1 MYNMPK
7 THTLNLSCGT
17 GTSDVI
23 TFAGVIIATTLY
35 VVNSLATGTTPIAN
49 GDYFNY
55 NGIVYQI
62 TSGGTLL
69 NDVTTYSVD
78 KSYTNN
84 GQGLFNT
91 AIVVT
96 TGALTL
102 VGPGTGYVK
111 TGQLMLFSVTPYWVR
126 GSATTFFSSATT
138 AQSSTAMVYYD
149 TQQITTFRYVNRG
162 AKYFP
167 TLLNNYNS
175 VSFNINF
182 SDIFNSFGDS
192 KKNTYYK
199 LRVKLIS
206 NIGTNLNFQQH
217 GNATLRCNLSSP
229 YQNITNGVIL
239 GDVQLN
245 NFQVNTD
252 ANSQVITNQ
261 KYIEVNTLNAMSCP
275 TVIEPT
281 NISQLNLFFMDR
293 YEHLL
298 TNIPDYQVTLI
309 FEEISEQ

>member
-1 MYNMPK
+1 MPK
-7 THTLNLSCGT
+7 THTLNLSTGT
-17 GTSDVI
+17 GQTDVN
-23 TFAGVIIATTLY
+23 TFSGVIIATTLY
-35 VVNSLATGTTPIAN
+35 VVNVTNSSISLIAN

-62 TSGGTLL
+62 TSSASATT
-69 NDVTTYSVD
+69 NDVVTYTVD

-102 VGPGTGYVK
+102 LGPGTGYIK
-111 TGQLMLFSVTPYWVR
+111 TGQLMLNSATPYWVR
-126 GSATTFFSSATT
+126 GSATTFFASFST
-138 AQSSTAMVYYD
+138 AVSSTAIIYYD
-149 TQQITTFRYVNRG
+149 TQLITTFRYVNRG

-167 TLLNNYNS
+167 TLLNNYNN

-182 SDIFNSFGDS
+182 SDIFNTFSDF
-192 KKNTYYK
+192 KANTYYK

-217 GNATLRCNLSSP
+217 GNGTLRCNLSSP
-229 YQNITNGVIL
+229 YQNVTNGVVI
-239 GDVQLN
+239 GDIQLN
-245 NFQVNTD
+245 NFQINTD
-252 ANSQVITNQ
+252 VNSQIITNQ
-261 KYIEVNTLNAMSCP
+261 KYIEVNTMNMMSCP
-275 TVIEPT
+275 TVIEPM
-281 NISQLNLFFMDR
+281 NVSQLNLFFMDR
-293 YEHLL
+293 YEHLM

>member
-1 MYNMPK
+1 MPK
-7 THTLNLSCGT
+7 THTLNLSTGT
-17 GTSDVI
+17 GQSDTSTFNGVVI
-23 TFAGVIIATTLY
+23 GSNLY
-35 VVNSLATGTTPIAN
+35 VISAASLISGTIN
-49 GDYFNY
+49 QYDYFNY

-62 TSGGTLL
+62 TSVGSTSS
-69 NDVTTYSVD
+69 DVITYGID

-84 GQGLFNT
+84 GQARFNT
-91 AIVVT
+91 SIAVT
-96 TGALTL
+96 TGILTL
-102 VGPGTGYVK
+102 SGNASGYVK
-111 TGQLMLFSVTPYWVR
+111 VNQLIVN
-126 GSATTFFSSATT
+126 
-138 AQSSTAMVYYD
+138 SSTLDTYWIKGNLSTTYYSSIITAVTNAIMNFYD
-149 TQQITTFRYVNRG
+149 TQLISTFKYVNRG

-167 TLLNNYNS
+167 TLLNNYSN

-206 NIGTNLNFQQH
+206 NIGTNLNFAQY
-217 GNATLRCNLSSP
+217 GNGTLRCNLSSP
-229 YQNITNGVIL
+229 YQNVTNGVVL
-239 GDVQLN
+239 GDIQLN

-252 ANSQVITNQ
+252 VNSQVITNQ

-293 YEHLL
+293 YEHLM

-309 FEEISEQ
+309 FEEVSEQ

>member
-1 MYNMPK
+1 MPK

-23 TFAGVIIATTLY
+23 TFAGVVISTTLY
-35 VVNSLATGTTPIAN
+35 VVNSAGTGTSPIAN

-55 NGIVYQI
+55 NGVVYQI
-62 TSGGTLL
+62 TSSATLT
-69 NDVTTYSVD
+69 NDVTSYTVD
-78 KSYTNN
+78 KSYTNA
-84 GQGLFNT
+84 GQGIFNT

-111 TGQLMLFSVTPYWVR
+111 TGQLMLNTTTPYWVK
-126 GSATTFFSSATT
+126 GSASTFFCSLVT
-138 AQSSTAMVYYD
+138 AVTSTSMTYYD
-149 TQQITTFRYVNRG
+149 TQQITTFKYVNRG

-182 SDIFNSFGDS
+182 SEIFNTFGDF
-192 KKNTYYK
+192 KANTYYK

-206 NIGTNLNFQQH
+206 NIGTNLNLPQH
-217 GNATLRCNLSSP
+217 GIGTLRCNLSSP
-229 YQNITNGVIL
+229 YQNITNGVIV
-239 GDVQLN
+239 GDIQLN

-252 ANSQVITNQ
+252 VNSQVITNQ
-261 KYIEVNTLNAMSCP
+261 KYIEVNTLNAISCP

-281 NISQLNLFFMDR
+281 NLSQLNLFFMDR

-309 FEEISEQ
+309 FEDISEQ

>member
-1 MYNMPK
+1 MPK
-7 THTLNLSCGT
+7 THTLNLSTGT
-17 GTSDVI
+17 GQSDVN
-23 TFAGVIIATTLY
+23 TFLGVIIATTLY
-35 VVNSLATGTTPIAN
+35 VVNSGNSSVSSIAN

-62 TSGGTLL
+62 SSSATTT
-69 NDVTTYSVD
+69 NDVSSFTVD

-84 GQGLFNT
+84 GQGIFNT
-91 AIVVT
+91 AIGAT
-96 TGALTL
+96 TGLLTL
-102 VGPGTGYVK
+102 TGPGTGYVK
-111 TGQLMLFSVTPYWVR
+111 TGQLMLNSTTPYWCR
-126 GSATTFFSSATT
+126 GSAATFFCSLLTVVSAT
-138 AQSSTAMVYYD
+138 AMTYYD

-167 TLLNNYNS
+167 TLLNNYSN

-182 SDIFNSFGDS
+182 NDIFNTFGDS
-192 KKNTYYK
+192 TANTYYK

-217 GNATLRCNLSSP
+217 GNGTLRCNLSSP
-229 YQNITNGVIL
+229 YQNVTNGVIL
-239 GDVQLN
+239 GDIQLN
-245 NFQVNTD
+245 NFQINTD
-252 ANSQVITNQ
+252 VSSQVITNQ
-261 KYIEVNTLNAMSCP
+261 KYIEVNTMNTMTCP

-293 YEHLL
+293 YEHLM

-309 FEEISEQ
+309 FEEIPEQ

>member
-1 MYNMPK
+1 MPK

-17 GTSDVI
+17 GTSDIAGFNGVVI
-23 TFAGVIIATTLY
+23 STTLY
-35 VVNSLATGTTPIAN
+35 VNNATSPINYGTISN

-55 NGIVYQI
+55 NGVVYQI
-62 TSGGTLL
+62 TSTA
-69 NDVTTYSVD
+69 TTTNEVSYYTVD
-78 KSYTNN
+78 KSYTNAAS
-84 GQGLFNT
+84 GIFNT

-102 VGPGTGYVK
+102 LGPGTGYVK
-111 TGQLMLFSVTPYWVR
+111 SGQIMLNGSTPYWVR
-126 GSATTFFSSATT
+126 GSATTFFASYAT
-138 AQSSTAMVYYD
+138 AVASTSMSYYD
-149 TQQITTFRYVNRG
+149 TQQIQTFRYVNRG
-162 AKYFP
+162 AKYYP
-167 TLLNNYNS
+167 TLLNNYNN

-182 SDIFNSFGDS
+182 SDIFNTFGDFNA
-192 KKNTYYK
+192 NTYYK

-206 NIGTNLNFQQH
+206 NIGTNLNFQQS
-217 GNATLRCNLSSP
+217 GIGTLRCNLSSP
-229 YQNITNGVIL
+229 YQNVTNGVIL
-239 GDVQLN
+239 GDIQLN
-245 NFQVNTD
+245 NYQINSDV
-252 ANSQVITNQ
+252 NSQVITNQ

-281 NISQLNLFFMDR
+281 NLSQLNLFFMDR